1 MTRVRR
7 WLPRTTAAR
16 VIAGGVAFLVALNL
30 AALVISFLRPE
41 PSGAGGSAYATQPRG
56 AAAYAELLRRAGHP
70 VDLLREPLAGARL
83 QAPARSTLV
92 VLDAP
97 RLDAGE
103 RAALGRFVRAGGR
116 LVVGGAL
123 AGRGIL
129 PRAPLW
135 VPAGP
140 RVARPNVA
148 VPETTGL
155 RSVASAGEGGFRR
168 LGGAVPALGDAPAL
182 LAVARAGRGR
192 ALLLADAS
200 PLQNRLLAR
209 ADNAALGLALAG
221 SAGRP
226 VTFAESVHGY
236 GRATGLAAIP
246 VRWRFALAFAV
257 LAGLVWLLSRAR
269 RLGPPEL
276 TGALPTPAR
285 REHVEALALGL
296 RRSRD
301 ADVAL
306 APVQAAARAQV
317 IRRAAMA
324 SDAGDDAVREAA
336 LRLGFEEDEAA
347 ALSGAPEEDQALALG
362 RALARGRR

>member
-1 MTRVRR
+1 MSRVRR
-7 WLPRTTAAR
+7 VLPRTTAAR
-16 VIAGGVAFLVALNL
+16 VVAGVVAFLVALNL
-30 AALVISFLRPE
+30 VALVISFLRPE
-41 PSGAGGSAYATQPRG
+41 PSGAEGSAYATQPRG

-70 VDLLREPLAGARL
+70 VELLREPLAEARL
-83 QAPARSTLV
+83 PASRSTLV

-97 RLDAGE
+97 RLDADE

-116 LVVGGAL
+116 LVLGGAL
-123 AGRGIL
+123 AGRGIV

-135 VPAGP
+135 VPEGP
-140 RVARPNVA
+140 RTARPNVA
-148 VPETTGL
+148 VPETSGL
-155 RSVASAGEGGFRR
+155 RSVASAGEGGFSA
-168 LGGAVPALGDAPAL
+168 LGGAQPALGDAPAL

-192 ALLLADAS
+192 ALLLADSS
-200 PLQNRLLAR
+200 PLQNRLLAQ

-221 SAGRP
+221 PAGRP

-257 LAGLVWLLSRAR
+257 LAGLLWLLSRAR

-276 TGALPTPAR
+276 TGELPTPAR

-296 RRSRD
+296 RRARD
-301 ADVAL
+301 AGAAL

-317 IRRAAMA
+317 IRRAA
-324 SDAGDDAVREAA
+324 
-336 LRLGFEEDEAA
+336 LRARRARRRGARRRAA
-347 ALSGAPEEDQALALG
+347 ARL
-362 RALARGRR
+362 RGG

>member
-1 MTRVRR
+1 VSRVRR
-7 WLPRTTAAR
+7 LLPRTTAAR
-16 VIAGGVAFLVALNL
+16 VVTGLVAFVVALNL
-30 AALVISFLRPE
+30 VALVIAFLRPE
-41 PSGAGGSAYATQPRG
+41 PSGAEGSAYATQRRG
-56 AAAYAELLRRAGHP
+56 AAGYAELLRRAGHP
-70 VDLLREPLAGARL
+70 VEYLREPLAGARL
-83 QAPARSTLV
+83 DRTATLV

-97 RLDAGE
+97 RLDADE
-103 RAALGRFVRAGGR
+103 RAALGRFVRGGGR
-116 LVVGGAL
+116 LVVGGPL

-129 PRAPLW
+129 ARAPRW

-140 RVARPNVA
+140 RRARPNVA

-155 RSVASAGEGGFRR
+155 RNVESAGEGGFTP
-168 LGGAVPALGDAPAL
+168 LGGALPALGDAPAL
-182 LAVARAGRGR
+182 LAVARTGRGR

-209 ADNAALGLALAG
+209 ADNAALALALAG
-221 SAGRP
+221 PARRP

-246 VRWRFALAFAV
+246 PRWRFALAFAG

-276 TGALPTPAR
+276 TGETPTPAR

-296 RRSRD
+296 RRARD

-306 APVQAAARAQV
+306 AAVQTAARAQV
-317 IRRAAMA
+317 IRRAALRP
-324 SDAGDDAVREAA
+324 DAPDGDVHAAA

-347 ALSGAPEEDQALALG
+347 ALSGAHHADQALALG